1 MKVLSVAPTGKA
13 AFNIDGNT
21 IHSAL
26 HIPFTQQ
33 KKAYIPLTNDL
44 SNTLHSKYFDI
55 DVMICDEYSMVGS
68 NLFNQCNSRLQQIFK
83 SKEIFGGKSVILFG
97 DLAQLP
103 PVGDSWIF
111 QPNFSQLYSEILGSF
126 VWDLFKHYELTEIMR
141 QQDDKIFSVALNHL
155 SKGELKNEE
164 YDLFCNRESTLS
176 EVPSDAIH
184 LVCTN
189 EEVNYYNIIKLNE
202 IEG

>member
-1 MKVLSVAPTGKA
+1 M
-13 AFNIDGNT
+13 
-21 IHSAL
+21 
-26 HIPFTQQ
+26 
-33 KKAYIPLTNDL
+33 
-44 SNTLHSKYFDI
+44 
-55 DVMICDEYSMVGS
+55 
-68 NLFNQCNSRLQQIFK
+68 
-83 SKEIFGGKSVILFG
+83 
-97 DLAQLP
+97 
-103 PVGDSWIF
+103 
-111 QPNFSQLYSEILGSF
+111 
-126 VWDLFKHYELTEIMR
+126 MR

-155 SKGELKNEE
+155 SKGELKNED